1 MGFLTH
7 WYDLVFL
14 AVIALLIFG
23 PKRLP
28 EIGSSVGKTIKE
40 FQKSM
45 RDIAEP
51 KHDDAALTP
60 PAITPA
66 AQIPGPAL
74 AATEAAPATGT
85 PVTADQAKE

>member
-45 RDIAEP
+45 REMTEP
-51 KHDDAALTP
+51 THDAALTP
-60 PAITPA
+60 PAA
-66 AQIPGPAL
+66 AAAPQQIPGPTM
-74 AATEAAPATGT
+74 AATDAAPATGT